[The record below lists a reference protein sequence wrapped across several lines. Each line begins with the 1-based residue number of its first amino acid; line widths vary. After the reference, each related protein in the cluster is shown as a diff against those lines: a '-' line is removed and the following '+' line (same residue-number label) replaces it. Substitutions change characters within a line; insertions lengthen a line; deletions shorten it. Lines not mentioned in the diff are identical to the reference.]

1 MSELDTLREV
11 AAVKKKKA
19 WKPRRERGKQP
30 TLTGQPQLGYLN
42 SFYCP
47 ICGKHLF
54 SCYDADI
61 APDRKDGFRF
71 RVASDWHYCSK
82 CGTMLDLAEWQ
93 QQEET
98 PAPAAVVGEDEE
110 LKFDE

>member
-1 MSELDTLREV
+1 M
-11 AAVKKKKA
+11 
-19 WKPRRERGKQP
+19 
-30 TLTGQPQLGYLN
+30 
-42 SFYCP
+42 
-47 ICGKHLF
+47 F

-61 APDRKDGFRF
+61 DQDRKDSFRF

-93 QQEET
+93 QEET

>member
-1 MSELDTLREV
+1 MSELDTLQEV
-11 AAVKKKKA
+11 EAVKKKKA
-19 WKPRRERGKQP
+19 WKPRRVRGQQP

-93 QQEET
+93 QEET
-98 PAPAAVVGEDEE
+98 PAPAAVVGADDE